1 MLPKV
6 ITSGLGEKARD
17 ILVRFPRQKLEVIH
31 TTSSIVELIL
41 IVEIMSKLQN
51 PILACQNMVLI

>member
-17 ILVRFPRQKLEVIH
+17 ILARFPRQKLEVIH

-41 IVEIMSKLQN
+41 IVDIMSKLQN
-51 PILACQNMVLI
+51 HILACQNIVLI